1 MADTVRT
8 INSTISKQ
16 IRYHQTM
23 KNHFGSILSVLFS
36 LRTVPALT
44 LMVFLLPVLAGLLST
59 ILPAFGY
66 LPAIGQVSFNTAAW
80 GQLFSHPALSSA
92 LVTSVSSGIIA
103 TLLSLILSLFFVA
116 AWQGTNSFKSARRLL
131 APILAIPHSALAIGL
146 AFLIAPS
153 GWIARTV
160 SPWATGWDRP
170 PDIAVIHDEWGL
182 SLILGLMIKE
192 TPYLLLMILA
202 ALDQSQAKQRL
213 KLAKTLGYHPVS
225 AWLKGVLPVIY
236 KQIRLPIY
244 AVLAFSLSVVD
255 IALILGPTTPPTL
268 SILVLRWFNDPD
280 LSYRTIAAAGALLQL
295 LVVVGAILL
304 WWCAEKTISRLTRT
318 WLTNGQRSFAEISVR
333 IFSRISL
340 NSIFT
345 LFFGSLLV
353 IVFWSFTR
361 RWQYPDFLP
370 SVWSTQSWDRNIDNL
385 LWSSSSTLIIG
396 LISSFIAIIL
406 VIACLENEK
415 RRGKS
420 AGAGALWLVYLPLMI
435 PQVSFLFGV
444 QVLTIKAGIDTSW
457 LAMIWSHLLFVLPY
471 VFLSLTDPYRQHDDR
486 YIKVALSMGVNPTR
500 AFWRIRL
507 PMLLRPLLFA
517 LAIGFAVSVA
527 QYLPTLFVGGGRFS
541 TLTIEA
547 VNLSASGNRRIIAVY
562 ALLQALLPLL
572 CFAAALALP
581 NIVFRNRRA
590 LKGH

>member
-36 LRTVPALT
+36 LRTVPVLT
-44 LMVFLLPVLAGLLST
+44 LMVFLLPVLAGLTST
-59 ILPAFGY
+59 VLPAFGY
-66 LPAIGQVSFNTAAW
+66 LPVIGQISINTNAW
-80 GQLFSHPALSSA
+80 EQLFAHPALSNA
-92 LVTSVSSGIIA
+92 LITSVSSGVLA
-103 TLLSLILSLFFVA
+103 TILSLVVSLSFVA
-116 AWQGTNSFKSARRLL
+116 AWQGTASFRKARRIL

-153 GWIARTV
+153 GWIVRV
-160 SPWATGWDRP
+160 FSPWATGWERP
-170 PDIAVIHDEWGL
+170 PDIAIIHDEWGI
-182 SLILGLMIKE
+182 SLVLGLMIKE

-213 KLAKTLGYHPVS
+213 KLAKTLGYHPIA
-225 AWLKGVLPVIY
+225 AWVKGILPVIY

-280 LSYRTIAAAGALLQL
+280 LNYRTIAAAGALLQL
-295 LVVVGAILL
+295 FVVICVIVT
-304 WWCAEKTISRLTRT
+304 WWITEKAISRLSKR
-318 WLTNGQRSFAEISVR
+318 WLTNGRRTLLEQPVR
-333 IFSRISL
+333 QVSKFSL
-340 NSIFT
+340 NSIFL

-353 IVFWSFTR
+353 ILLWSFTR
-361 RWQYPDFLP
+361 RWRYPDFLP
-370 SVWSTQSWDRNIDNL
+370 SVWSIQSWDRNIHNL

-396 LISSFIAIIL
+396 LISSFVAVVL
-406 VIACLENEK
+406 VVVCLENEK
-415 RRGKS
+415 RRGKT
-420 AGAGALWLVYLPLMI
+420 AGSGALWLVYLPLMI

-444 QVLTIKAGIDTSW
+444 QILTIKAGIDASW
-457 LAMIWSHLLFVLPY
+457 LAIIWSHLLFVLPY

-486 YIKVALSMGVNPTR
+486 YIKVALSMGISPAR

-517 LAIGFAVSVA
+517 FSIGFAVSVA

-541 TLTIEA
+541 TLTTEA

-572 CFAAALALP
+572 CFIAALTLP
-581 NIVFRNRRA
+581 NIVFRNRRV
-590 LKGH
+590 LKEH

>member
-1 MADTVRT
+1 MTKPF
-8 INSTISKQ
+8 S
-16 IRYHQTM
+16 
-23 KNHFGSILSVLFS
+23 SILSILFS
-36 LRTVPALT
+36 LRAVPVLT

-66 LPAIGQVSFNTAAW
+66 LPVIGQVSFSTTAWA
-80 GQLFSHPALSSA
+80 QLFAHPALPDA
-92 LVTSVSSGIIA
+92 LLTSITSGIIA
-103 TLLSLILSLFFVA
+103 TFLSLILSLSFVA
-116 AWQGTNSFKSARRLL
+116 AWQGTNNFRKVRRLL

-153 GWIARTV
+153 GWIARTF
-160 SPWATGWDRP
+160 SPWMTDWDRP
-170 PDIAVIHDEWGL
+170 PDVAIVHDEWGL

-225 AWLKGVLPVIY
+225 AWIKGVLPVIY

-280 LSYRTIAAAGALLQL
+280 LSYRIIAAAGALLQL
-295 LVVVGAILL
+295 FVVGAVIFI
-304 WWCAEKTISRLTRT
+304 WWVTEKIVSRLSRN
-318 WLTNGQRSFAEISVR
+318 WLTNGKRSLAESLVR
-333 IFSRISL
+333 TLSKISL

-353 IVFWSFTR
+353 IALWSFTR
-361 RWQYPDFLP
+361 RWRYPDFLP
-370 SVWSTQSWDRNIDNL
+370 SVWSTQSWDRNIHNL

-396 LISSFIAIIL
+396 LISSFIAVML
-406 VIACLENEK
+406 VVACLENEK

-420 AGAGALWLVYLPLMI
+420 AGSGALWLVYLPLMI

-444 QVLTIKAGIDTSW
+444 QVLTIKAKIDASW

-486 YIKVALSMGVNPTR
+486 YIKVALSMGVSPAR

-541 TLTIEA
+541 TLTTEA

-581 NIVFRNRRA
+581 NIIFRNRRA

>member
-1 MADTVRT
+1 MAKSFS
-8 INSTISKQ
+8 ST
-16 IRYHQTM
+16 
-23 KNHFGSILSVLFS
+23 LSVLFS
-36 LRTVPALT
+36 LRTVPVLT
-44 LMVFLLPVLAGLLST
+44 FMVFLLPVLAGLLST
-59 ILPAFGY
+59 IFPAFGY
-66 LPAIGQVSFNTAAW
+66 LPAIGQVSFTTAVW
-80 GQLFSHPALSSA
+80 TQLFAHPALPNA
-92 LVTSVSSGIIA
+92 LLTSVSSGIIA
-103 TLLSLILSLFFVA
+103 TLLSLILSLTFVA
-116 AWQGTNSFKSARRLL
+116 AWQGTNSFKRARQLL

-153 GWIARTV
+153 GWITRTI
-160 SPWATGWDRP
+160 SPWATGWERP

-192 TPYLLLMILA
+192 TPYLLLMIVA

-225 AWLKGVLPVIY
+225 AWIKGVLPIIY

-295 LVVVGAILL
+295 LLVIGTIFL
-304 WWCAEKTISRLTRT
+304 WWITEKIISRLGKS
-318 WLTNGQRSFAEISVR
+318 WLANGKRSFAETPVR

-340 NSIFT
+340 NSIFV

-370 SVWSTQSWDRNIDNL
+370 SVWSIQSWDRNINNL
-385 LWSSSSTLIIG
+385 LWSSSATLIIG
-396 LISSFIAIIL
+396 LISSLIAVIL

-415 RRGKS
+415 RRKKS
-420 AGAGALWLVYLPLMI
+420 AGTGALWLVYLPLMI

-444 QVLTIKAGIDTSW
+444 QVLTIKAGIDATW
-457 LAMIWSHLLFVLPY
+457 LAMIWGHLLFVLPY

-486 YIKVALSMGVNPTR
+486 YIKVALSLGVSPTR

-527 QYLPTLFVGGGRFS
+527 QYLPTLFIGGGRFS
-541 TLTIEA
+541 TLTTEA

-572 CFAAALALP
+572 CFATALALP
-581 NIVFRNRRA
+581 NVIFRNRRA
-590 LKGH
+590 LREH

>member
-1 MADTVRT
+1 M
-8 INSTISKQ
+8 
-16 IRYHQTM
+16 M
-23 KNHFGSILSVLFS
+23 KHFSSNLSVLFS
-36 LRTVPALT
+36 LRTVPVLT

-66 LPAIGQVSFNTAAW
+66 LPVIGQVSFSTTVW
-80 GQLFSHPALSSA
+80 TELFAHPALPSA
-92 LVTSVSSGIIA
+92 LFASVSSGIIA
-103 TLLSLILSLFFVA
+103 TFLSLILSLSFVA
-116 AWQGTNSFKSARRLL
+116 AWQGTNSFKKVRQLL

-153 GWIARTV
+153 GWITRSI

-170 PDIAVIHDEWGL
+170 PDVAIIHDEWGL

-213 KLAKTLGYHPVS
+213 KLAQTLGYHPVA
-225 AWLKGVLPVIY
+225 AWIKSVLPVIY

-268 SILVLRWFNDPD
+268 SVLVLRWFNDPD

-295 LVVVGAILL
+295 LVVVGIIFI
-304 WWCAEKTISRLTRT
+304 WWITEKIIAGLSKT
-318 WLTNGQRSFAEISVR
+318 WLTNGTRSLAETPVR
-333 IFSRISL
+333 ILSRVSL
-340 NSIFT
+340 NSIYT

-353 IVFWSFTR
+353 IVLWSFTR
-361 RWQYPDFLP
+361 RWRYPDFLP
-370 SVWSTQSWDRNIDNL
+370 SVWSSQSWDRNIHNL
-385 LWSSSSTLIIG
+385 LWSSSSTLTIG
-396 LISSFIAIIL
+396 LISSFIAVIL
-406 VIACLENEK
+406 VVACLENEK

-420 AGAGALWLVYLPLMI
+420 AGAGALWLVYFPLMI

-444 QVLTIKAGIDTSW
+444 QVLTIKAGIDASW

-471 VFLSLTDPYRQHDDR
+471 VFLSLTDPYRQQDDR
-486 YIKVALSMGVNPTR
+486 YIKVALSMGVSPTR

-527 QYLPTLFVGGGRFS
+527 QYLPTLFIGGGKFS
-541 TLTIEA
+541 TLTTEA

-572 CFAAALALP
+572 CFATALALP
-581 NIVFRNRRA
+581 NIIFRNRRA

>member
-1 MADTVRT
+1 MADAIRT
-8 INSTISKQ
+8 INCIIRKR
-16 IRYHQTM
+16 IRYYQAMT
-23 KNHFGSILSVLFS
+23 KPFNSALGVLFS
-36 LRTVPALT
+36 LRTVPVLT
-44 LMVFLLPVLAGLLST
+44 LMVFLLPVLAGFLST
-59 ILPAFGY
+59 VLPAFGY
-66 LPAIGQVSFNTAAW
+66 LPVIGQVSFNITAW
-80 GQLFSHPALSSA
+80 IQLFDHPALHSA
-92 LVTSVSSGIIA
+92 LLTSVSSGIIA
-103 TLLSLILSLFFVA
+103 TLLSLILSLSFVA
-116 AWQGTNSFKSARRLL
+116 AWQGTNSFEKARQLL

-146 AFLIAPS
+146 AFFIAPS
-153 GWIARTV
+153 GWIARAF

-170 PDIAVIHDEWGL
+170 PDVAIIHDEWGL

-225 AWLKGVLPVIY
+225 AWVKGVLPIIY

-295 LVVVGAILL
+295 LVVVSTIFL
-304 WWCAEKTISRLTRT
+304 WWTAEKTISRLSRR
-318 WLTNGQRSFAEISVR
+318 WLTNGKRPLAERSVR
-333 IFSRISL
+333 ILSKVSL
-340 NSIFT
+340 NSIFI

-353 IVFWSFTR
+353 IVLWSFTR
-361 RWQYPDFLP
+361 RWRYPDFVP
-370 SVWSTQSWDRNIDNL
+370 SVWSTQNWNRNIHDL
-385 LWSSSSTLIIG
+385 LCSSSSTLIIG
-396 LISSFIAIIL
+396 LISSFIAVVL
-406 VIACLENEK
+406 VVACLENEK

-420 AGAGALWLVYLPLMI
+420 AGSGALWLVYLPLMI

-444 QVLTIKAGIDTSW
+444 QVLTIKTAINASW
-457 LAMIWSHLLFVLPY
+457 LAIIWSHLLFVLPY

-486 YIKVALSMGVNPTR
+486 YIKVALSMGISPAR

-517 LAIGFAVSVA
+517 LTIGFAVSVA

-541 TLTIEA
+541 TLTTEA

-572 CFAAALALP
+572 CFAVALALP